1 VNCTGLFLVW
11 NFFQELWI
19 QCGTISESKYFP
31 EIVANTL
38 LRISQGDLVFLV
50 LFCKRNLLSRCLLQ
64 TKLAVKL
71 FFHWFVQDVQ

>member
-38 LRISQGDLVFLV
+38 LRISQGDLVFSFYFASEICCLV
-50 LFCKRNLLSRCLLQ
+50 VFCRRSWL
-64 TKLAVKL
+64 
-71 FFHWFVQDVQ
+71 